1 MFFCFKNLTK
11 IFVVF
16 LICVK
21 TLVAQN
27 IFIEN
32 KGQFDDK
39 VIAKVNLPGGA
50 LFIQEG
56 ELCYAFYSQKKLD
69 SIHNLLTQ
77 SRNIQ
82 THAYSVEFINSNTDI
97 KTFLIDS
104 SNYYENY
111 FLGSK
116 EKIPSDKVKALAFP
130 VLMFRSSAFIIFY
143 FLSFRVFIQRN
154 AY

>member
-1 MFFCFKNLTK
+1 MFFCFKNLIK

-21 TLVAQN
+21 TPFAQN

-56 ELCYAFYSQKKLD
+56 KLYYAFYSQKK
-69 SIHNLLTQ
+69 
-77 SRNIQ
+77 
-82 THAYSVEFINSNTDI
+82 
-97 KTFLIDS
+97 K
-104 SNYYENY
+104 
-111 FLGSK
+111 
-116 EKIPSDKVKALAFP
+116 
-130 VLMFRSSAFIIFY
+130 
-143 FLSFRVFIQRN
+143 
-154 AY
+154 

>member
-1 MFFCFKNLTK
+1 MFFCFKKLIK

-21 TLVAQN
+21 TTLAQN

-50 LFIQEG
+50 LFIQQG
-56 ELCYAFYSQKKLD
+56 KLYYSFYSQKKLD

-82 THAYSVEFINSNTDI
+82 THAYSVEFVNSNNEV
-97 KTFLIDS
+97 KTSLIDS
-104 SNYYENY
+104 SNYYQNY
-111 FLGSK
+111 
-116 EKIPSDKVKALAFP
+116 
-130 VLMFRSSAFIIFY
+130 
-143 FLSFRVFIQRN
+143 
-154 AY
+154 